1 MKTALQYI
9 TLVIIV
15 LAFVVGMFFVARTV
29 NYNLSYKGMV
39 QETVREMVKPE
50 ALK

>member
-1 MKTALQYI
+1 MKSLYWFVGI
-9 TLVIIV
+9 VIV
-15 LAFVVGMFFVARTV
+15 LSLLFGGWYLKRKI
-29 NYNLSYKGMV
+29 NYELLYKNMV